1 MEKTFFQRC
10 CLTIFA
16 CLCWM
21 SVNAQQTVTV
31 RLRKAT
37 LVQLFKA
44 IEQQTS
50 YVFSYQSGIVG
61 NGKTISIERS
71 NAQVSSVL
79 DEALRG
85 SGLTYDI
92 VSSHSIVIS
101 KQKAKSSATSQH
113 RGAVQG
119 AVQGSVWGVVT
130 DSNGDPVIGASVK
143 SQGGR
148 IGAVTDNAGRF
159 ELAVPEGTVLEISY
173 IGFMTKTVRATG
185 RSLKVTLSEDTKLM
199 DEVVVVGYGTQKKV
213 NLTGAVDQIDNEV
226 LKNRPSA
233 NLSQMLEGAVANLN
247 IQLADGKPGR
257 GSTFNVRGVGS
268 INGGSALVLIDG
280 APGNANM
287 LNPDDVE
294 SVSVLKDAASAA
306 IYGSRAPYGVVL
318 ITTKGAKK
326 GKPEVNYSS
335 EYTFQTPQNVPDLV
349 TDGYEWAQHFYDARY
364 GYYHKNPTSMNTS
377 QKFSMAWL
385 EEYKRRH
392 DEGDFGTVI
401 SDGSIFAKN
410 SYVYYPEGT
419 DWYDLLYKDHTFTT
433 TQNVSVSGADGM
445 FSYYV
450 SGRYFNYGGLF
461 NSATQT
467 DKYTKYNF
475 RAKAG
480 YQATK
485 WLKLSN
491 NMSYGFSKY
500 YNPINYS
507 DNGGTVWR
515 SINDEGHPTAPLR
528 NPDGTFTSVAIIGGV
543 ADLLYGKSGID
554 THTKVLKNTT
564 SADLSFLKNT
574 LRFHGDFT
582 FYNSR
587 NDSYKKL
594 VKTPYSQA
602 VDSFGESILSY
613 TSYGTMTNL
622 AKTWSKTDTY
632 VSNIWGEYE
641 NTFAQDHNFKA
652 MAGWNYEKSSA
663 ETLYGYNSDLLTD
676 DVTSL
681 SLAMSSTNRNIYNT
695 YSAYQYAGLFHRI
708 NYNWKNRYLVEY
720 DGRLD
725 GSSKFSSN
733 KRWHYFP
740 SGSIGWRVTE
750 EPWFK
755 VNPSAFSNLKL
766 RFSIG
771 SLGNANGLGNYQ
783 YKQIMSVAKS
793 GYVLNGTRQNYVSR
807 PAAVPESLTW
817 EKATTYDWGMDVAF
831 LKDRLSATFD
841 YYLRKTTGMI
851 TSGPTV
857 PDVFGVA
864 SPRGNYADLSTRGW
878 ELTLQWKDRFNMA
891 GRPFNYSVRA
901 TLADHYSV
909 IDKYNNATMSLT
921 TTNGGGYY
929 KGKRIGEIWG
939 FVIDGLYQSQAEID
953 EDMAKA
959 NAAGQ
964 KRYNTLMQNSK
975 DWKMYP
981 GDVRVKDLDGNGYIS
996 RGKNTVDDPGD
1007 RKVIGNTEAR
1017 YIYSFGFNADWN
1029 GIYLSAFFQG
1039 VGKQDWYPSSE
1050 SPFWG
1055 QYNREYNQM
1064 PKWMEGNYWT
1074 EDNTSAYLP
1083 RYASR
1088 YKVFYQG
1095 NQYANTRYLQNVA
1108 YLRLKNIQIGYDL
1121 PKRWISHVGLQR
1133 VNIHVSGENLFTW
1146 SPLYKHSKDFN
1157 VSNIYGSDSDL
1168 ISSNM
1173 GDGNNYPMM
1182 KSFSFGLN
1190 ITL

>member
-1 MEKTFFQRC
+1 MKKTFIHRC
-10 CLTIFA
+10 CIIMLV
-16 CLCWM
+16 CLCWV
-21 SVNAQQTVTV
+21 SANAQQTVTV
-31 RLRKAT
+31 KLRKAT
-37 LVQLFKA
+37 LTQLFKA
-44 IEQQTS
+44 IEQQTT

-61 NGKTISIERS
+61 NSPQVTINRRK
-71 NAQVSSVL
+71 ATVPSVL

-85 SGLTYDI
+85 TGLTYDI
-92 VSSHSIVIS
+92 VSSRSIVVTRSEAKTS
-101 KQKAKSSATSQH
+101 KPVPAARLSASQQYKVT
-113 RGAVQG
+113 GT
-119 AVQGSVWGVVT
+119 VT
-130 DSNGDPVIGASVK
+130 DTNGDPVIGATVRRPGNST
-143 SQGGR
+143 GT
-148 IGAVTDNAGRF
+148 VTDVDGHF
-159 ELAVPEGTVLEISY
+159 ELAVPEGAIIEVSY
-173 IGFMTKTVRATG
+173 VGFVPKTVKASARH
-185 RSLKVTLSEDTKLM
+185 LNITLSEDTKLM

-213 NLTGAVDQIDNEV
+213 NLTGAVDQINDEV

-233 NLSQMLEGAVANLN
+233 NLSQMLEGAVPNLN

-257 GSTFNVRGVGS
+257 GATFNVRGMGS

-280 APGNANM
+280 TPGDANM
-287 LNPDDVE
+287 LNPNDVE

-306 IYGSRAPYGVVL
+306 IYGSRAPFGVVL
-318 ITTKGAKK
+318 ITTKNAQK
-326 GKPEVNYSS
+326 GKASVSYSS
-335 EYTFQTPQNVPDLV
+335 EYSFQTPQNVPDLV
-349 TDGYEWAQHFYDARY
+349 TDGYDWAQHFYDARY

-377 QKFSMAWL
+377 QQFSMAWL

-401 SDGSIFAKN
+401 SDGSIGTKN
-410 SYVYYPEGT
+410 RYVYYPEGT

-433 TQNVSVSGADGM
+433 TQNVSVSGSDDK
-445 FSYYV
+445 FSYFL

-461 NSATQT
+461 NSPTQT
-467 DKYTKYNF
+467 DKYSMYNF
-475 RAKAG
+475 RAKTG
-480 YQATK
+480 YQFNS
-485 WLKLSN
+485 WLKVGN
-491 NMSYGFSKY
+491 NLSYGYNKY

-543 ADLLYGKSGID
+543 ADLLYGKSGIN
-554 THTKVLKNTT
+554 TQAKALKNTT
-564 SADLSFLKNT
+564 SADLTFLKNT

-582 FYNSR
+582 FYNLR
-587 NDSYKKL
+587 NDSYKKA

-602 VDSFGESILSY
+602 VDSYGESIISY
-613 TSYGTMTNL
+613 TSYGTRTNL
-622 AKTWSKTDTY
+622 SKTWKKTNTY
-632 VSNIWGEYE
+632 TANLYGEYE
-641 NTFAQDHNFKA
+641 NTFARDHYFKA
-652 MAGWNYEKSSA
+652 MAGWNYEKSLS

-676 DVTSL
+676 DITSL

-695 YSAYQYAGLFHRI
+695 YSAYQYAGLFQRL
-708 NYNWKNRYLVEY
+708 NYSWKNRYLVEY

-725 GSSKFSSN
+725 GSSKFSEG

-740 SGSIGWRVTE
+740 SGSLGWRVTE

-755 VNPSAFSNLKL
+755 VSNRILNNLKL

-771 SLGNANGLGNYQ
+771 SLGNANGLGDYQ

-793 GYVLNGTRQNYVSR
+793 GYVLNGTRQNYVAR

-817 EKATTYDWGMDVAF
+817 EKATTYDGGIDIAF
-831 LKDRLSATFD
+831 LNDRLSATFD

-851 TSGPTV
+851 TAGPTV
-857 PDVFGVA
+857 PDVFGIS
-864 SPRGNYADLSTRGW
+864 SPSGNYADLSTRGW
-878 ELTLQWKDRFNMA
+878 ELTLLWKDKFNLA
-891 GRPFNYSVRA
+891 GQPFSYSVRA

-909 IDKYNNATMSLT
+909 IDKYNNATKSLT
-921 TTNGGGYY
+921 TSNGGGYY
-929 KGKRIGEIWG
+929 EGKRIGEIWG
-939 FVIDGLYQSQAEID
+939 FVIDGLYQNQDEID
-953 EDMAKA
+953 ADMAKA
-959 NAAGQ
+959 AAAGQ
-964 KRYNTLMQNSK
+964 SRYNTLMQNSS

-981 GDVRVKDLDGNGYIS
+981 GDVRVKDLNGDGYIS
-996 RGKNTVDDPGD
+996 RGSNTVDDPGD
-1007 RKVIGNTEAR
+1007 RKVIGNSEPR
-1017 YIYSFGFNADWN
+1017 YIYSFGFNANWS
-1029 GIYLSAFFQG
+1029 GITVSAFFQG

-1074 EDNTSAYLP
+1074 EDNPDAYLP

-1088 YKVFYQG
+1088 YKIFYQG
-1095 NQYANTRYLQNVA
+1095 SQFANTRYLQNVA
-1108 YLRLKNIQIGYDL
+1108 YLRLKNVQIGYDL
-1121 PKRWISHVGLQR
+1121 PTKWVRCIGLR
-1133 VNIHVSGENLFTW
+1133 RINIYLSGENLFTW
-1146 SPLYKHSKDFN
+1146 TPLYKHSKDFN

-1190 ITL
+1190 VTL

>member
-1 MEKTFFQRC
+1 MVKTFFQRC

-101 KQKAKSSATSQH
+101 KQKAKSSATSRH

-119 AVQGSVWGVVT
+119 AVQGSVRGVVT

-419 DWYDLLYKDHTFTT
+419 DWYDLLY
-433 TQNVSVSGADGM
+433 NLSSG
-445 FSYYV
+445 
-450 SGRYFNYGGLF
+450 
-461 NSATQT
+461 
-467 DKYTKYNF
+467 
-475 RAKAG
+475 
-480 YQATK
+480 
-485 WLKLSN
+485 
-491 NMSYGFSKY
+491 
-500 YNPINYS
+500 
-507 DNGGTVWR
+507 
-515 SINDEGHPTAPLR
+515 
-528 NPDGTFTSVAIIGGV
+528 
-543 ADLLYGKSGID
+543 
-554 THTKVLKNTT
+554 
-564 SADLSFLKNT
+564 
-574 LRFHGDFT
+574 
-582 FYNSR
+582 
-587 NDSYKKL
+587 
-594 VKTPYSQA
+594 
-602 VDSFGESILSY
+602 
-613 TSYGTMTNL
+613 
-622 AKTWSKTDTY
+622 
-632 VSNIWGEYE
+632 
-641 NTFAQDHNFKA
+641 
-652 MAGWNYEKSSA
+652 
-663 ETLYGYNSDLLTD
+663 
-676 DVTSL
+676 
-681 SLAMSSTNRNIYNT
+681 
-695 YSAYQYAGLFHRI
+695 
-708 NYNWKNRYLVEY
+708 
-720 DGRLD
+720 
-725 GSSKFSSN
+725 
-733 KRWHYFP
+733 
-740 SGSIGWRVTE
+740 
-750 EPWFK
+750 
-755 VNPSAFSNLKL
+755 
-766 RFSIG
+766 
-771 SLGNANGLGNYQ
+771 
-783 YKQIMSVAKS
+783 
-793 GYVLNGTRQNYVSR
+793 
-807 PAAVPESLTW
+807 
-817 EKATTYDWGMDVAF
+817 
-831 LKDRLSATFD
+831 
-841 YYLRKTTGMI
+841 
-851 TSGPTV
+851 
-857 PDVFGVA
+857 
-864 SPRGNYADLSTRGW
+864 
-878 ELTLQWKDRFNMA
+878 
-891 GRPFNYSVRA
+891 
-901 TLADHYSV
+901 
-909 IDKYNNATMSLT
+909 
-921 TTNGGGYY
+921 
-929 KGKRIGEIWG
+929 
-939 FVIDGLYQSQAEID
+939 
-953 EDMAKA
+953 
-959 NAAGQ
+959 
-964 KRYNTLMQNSK
+964 
-975 DWKMYP
+975 
-981 GDVRVKDLDGNGYIS
+981 
-996 RGKNTVDDPGD
+996 
-1007 RKVIGNTEAR
+1007 
-1017 YIYSFGFNADWN
+1017 
-1029 GIYLSAFFQG
+1029 
-1039 VGKQDWYPSSE
+1039 
-1050 SPFWG
+1050 
-1055 QYNREYNQM
+1055 
-1064 PKWMEGNYWT
+1064 
-1074 EDNTSAYLP
+1074 
-1083 RYASR
+1083 
-1088 YKVFYQG
+1088 
-1095 NQYANTRYLQNVA
+1095 
-1108 YLRLKNIQIGYDL
+1108 
-1121 PKRWISHVGLQR
+1121 
-1133 VNIHVSGENLFTW
+1133 
-1146 SPLYKHSKDFN
+1146 
-1157 VSNIYGSDSDL
+1157 
-1168 ISSNM
+1168 
-1173 GDGNNYPMM
+1173 
-1182 KSFSFGLN
+1182 
-1190 ITL
+1190 